1 MRCPSILA
9 YLFLFTASFLHAQD
23 LPSIAEK
30 TTGFE
35 QQDGF
40 FPVYWDAAG
49 GKVWLEINQW
59 DTDFL
64 YVSSLPAGLGSNDIG
79 LDRGQ
84 LGGEHVVRFER
95 VGPKVLMIARNLD
108 YRADTD
114 HAAER
119 KAVRDAFAES
129 VLFGFKAEAET
140 EGRVLVDAT
149 AFMVRDA
156 HGIVRRLK
164 NTNQGT
170 FRLDADRSAPYPS
183 MTKAF
188 PDNTELEARI
198 TFTGE
203 APGRYVWD
211 VAANPYSFTV
221 RIRHSLVRPPDDN
234 FEPRTMHPQS
244 GYYPITYVDYATPIG
259 SRKEKQLIRRHRL
272 QKKNPGPAPSEP
284 VEPIVYY
291 LDPGTPEPIR
301 SALLD
306 GARWWNQAFEAA
318 GFING
323 YRVEMLPE
331 DADPM
336 DVRYNVIQWVH
347 RATRGWS
354 YGSSVT
360 DPRTGEIIK
369 GHVSLGSLRVRQ
381 DYLIAEGL
389 LAPYGTPETT
399 AGLPADQDPMLEMA
413 LARIRQLS
421 AHEVGHTLG
430 IAHNF
435 AASTNDRASVM
446 DYPAPLA
453 TVAAGNPVNL
463 DEAYAVGIGDWDK
476 QAVKYG
482 YGEFEDEATGLAAVL
497 AETRTLGLRY
507 ITDND
512 ARPFGGA
519 HPQAHLWDNG
529 TDPVAALEN
538 EMAVRQKAL
547 GQFGPNMLRE
557 GMPFATLEEVLV
569 PLYLRHRYQLEA
581 VVKLIGGMDYTYA
594 SKGDGLRPTMPV
606 PDHVQE
612 RALDALLQ
620 TVTPAALRLPDEAH
634 QMIAPRPPG
643 FGQNRELFDG
653 HTGLTFDAY
662 APAQTVADMVF
673 GLLAHPERAA
683 RLVYQQDGVVASFGL
698 QTLLERTTEAVMEP
712 ALPNDPV
719 DAELQRLAQRSWV
732 NALLRLGAS
741 PNAAPAVRALTH
753 HHLKALPDWLAANP
767 GTDIETLAHRNLLHA
782 DINRLLNRPFDEA
795 PLPKPLVTPPGSPI
809 GH

>member
-1 MRCPSILA
+1 MLR
-9 YLFLFTASFLHAQD
+9 LFAFLLLTAAFAQAQD
-23 LPSIAEK
+23 LPRIADKTAGLEK
-30 TTGFE
+30 QE
-35 QQDGF
+35 GF
-40 FPVYWDAAG
+40 FPVYWDAKA
-49 GKVWLEINQW
+49 GKVWLEIDQW

-84 LGGEHVVRFER
+84 LGSTHVVRFER
-95 VGPKVLMIARNLD
+95 VGPKVLLIARNLN

-114 HAAER
+114 QAAER
-119 KAVRDAFAES
+119 KAVEDAFAES

-149 AFMVRDA
+149 AFMVQDV
-156 HGIVRRLK
+156 HGIVRQLK
-164 NTNQGT
+164 STNQGT
-170 FRLDADRSAPYPS
+170 FRLDADRSAPHPA

-188 PDNTELEARI
+188 PDNTELEARL
-198 TFTGE
+198 TFTGDD
-203 APGRYVWD
+203 PGGYVQD

-221 RIRHSLVRPPDDN
+221 RIRHALVRLPDAG
-234 FEPRTMHPQS
+234 FTPRVMHPQS

-259 SRKEKQLIRRHRL
+259 TPKERQLIRRHRL
-272 QKKNPGPAPSEP
+272 QKQTPGPAPSAP

-291 LDPGTPEPIR
+291 LDPGTPEPVR

-318 GFING
+318 GYIDGF
-323 YRVEMLPE
+323 RVEMLPE
-331 DADPM
+331 GADPM

-354 YGSSVT
+354 YGSSVV

-381 DYLIAEGL
+381 DYLIAQGL

-399 AGLPADQDPMLEMA
+399 AGLPPDQDPMLQMA

-435 AASTNDRASVM
+435 AASTNGRASVM

-453 TVAAGNPVNL
+453 TVAANNQMRL
-463 DEAYAVGIGDWDK
+463 DEAYATGIGDWDK

-482 YGEFEDEATGLAAVL
+482 YAEFEEDAAGLADVL
-497 AETRTLGLRY
+497 AETRTLGLAY
-507 ITDND
+507 ITDAD
-512 ARPFGGA
+512 ARPLGGA
-519 HPQAHLWDNG
+519 HPEAHLWDNG

-538 EMAVRQKAL
+538 EMTVRNNAL
-547 GQFGPNMLRE
+547 GRFGPNMIRE
-557 GMPFATLEEVLV
+557 GEPFATLEEVLV
-569 PLYLRHRYQLEA
+569 PLYLRHRYQVEA
-581 VVKLIGGMDYTYA
+581 VAKLVGGVGYTYA
-594 SKGDGLRPTMPV
+594 TKGDGQRPTYPIPGPV
-606 PDHVQE
+606 QQ
-612 RALDALLQ
+612 RALEALLQ
-620 TVTPAALRLPDEAH
+620 TVTPKALRLPDEVRLL
-634 QMIAPRPPG
+634 IPPRPPG
-643 FGQNRELFDG
+643 YGENRELFDG

-673 GLLAHPERAA
+673 GLLAHPQRAA
-683 RLVYQQDGVVASFGL
+683 RLVYQQDAYPDAPGLVGVL
-698 QTLLERTTEAVMEP
+698 TRTTAAVLEGP
-712 ALPNDPV
+712 VSADPV
-719 DAELQRLAQRSWV
+719 DAELQRLVQRSWG

-741 PNAAPAVRALTH
+741 TQTAPAVRALAH
-753 HHLKALPDWLAANP
+753 HHLEAVRTWLTANP
-767 GTDIETLAHRNLLHA
+767 GTDVETRAHRKLLHR
-782 DINRLLNRPFDEA
+782 DIDRLLNRPFDEA
-795 PLPKPLVTPPGSPI
+795 PLPEPLTAPPGSPI
-809 GH
+809 GQ